1 VFSTI
6 EFVLVAATAAFIAL
20 SLGLH
25 NQIFG
30 VVLACGTAVNSLV
43 IVGSVLWPGAGA
55 SGAPRSPECSGP
67 AGRAKLTHEHPALMA
82 DTLIVAATILI
93 PCLLSAV
100 VAAEFSRKV
109 LEGG

>member
-1 VFSTI
+1 
-6 EFVLVAATAAFIAL
+6 
-20 SLGLH
+20 
-25 NQIFG
+25 
-30 VVLACGTAVNSLV
+30 
-43 IVGSVLWPGAGA
+43 
-55 SGAPRSPECSGP
+55 
-67 AGRAKLTHEHPALMA
+67 MA